1 MSVVVAKE
9 VQFLMDVLGEEVL
22 KSSPVILRL
31 KDHSVKETETFKAF
45 VEEISQAPN
54 VRNEI
59 NM

>member
-1 MSVVVAKE
+1 M
-9 VQFLMDVLGEEVL
+9 

-31 KDHSVKETETFKAF
+31 KDTSVKETEAFKAF
-45 VEEISQAPN
+45 VEEIGQARN